1 MMKPWTTL
9 ALAAAAI
16 ALMSCDRKAATQE
29 PPKPQE
35 YSQDVVGHFCGMSLF
50 EHPGPKGQIFVE
62 GKKDPVWFA
71 SVRETFAFTMLPEEP
86 KNIAA
91 IYVTDMGK
99 ATNWEKPERGTW
111 IDAKRAYYVIGSRR
125 QGGMG
130 VDEAVPFGEE
140 GQAKRFAAENG
151 GRIVAFGA
159 MPEDFILQYGD
170 AEAAGGQGGSDHQQ
184 VGKP

>member
-35 YSQDVVGHFCGMSLF
+35 YSQ
-50 EHPGPKGQIFVE
+50 
-62 GKKDPVWFA
+62 
-71 SVRETFAFTMLPEEP
+71 FAFTMLPEEP

-99 ATNWEKPERGTW
+99 ATNWEKPAPGTW

-140 GQAKRFAAENG
+140 AQAKHFAAENG
-151 GRIVAFGA
+151 GRIVAFAA

-170 AEAAGGQGGSDHQQ
+170 AEAAAGQGGSDHQQ
-184 VGKP
+184 AGKP